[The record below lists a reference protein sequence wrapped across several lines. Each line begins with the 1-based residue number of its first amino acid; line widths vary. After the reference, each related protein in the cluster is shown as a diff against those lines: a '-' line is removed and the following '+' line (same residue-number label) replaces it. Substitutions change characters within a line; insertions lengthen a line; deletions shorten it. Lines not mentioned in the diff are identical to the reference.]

1 MPVNQKKISR
11 ILHSVGLLNN
21 LTDREVAEIYESQ
34 FEFIYNTIRAQQI
47 ENASDEELQ
56 DMKLSFILK
65 YIGKIYT
72 DVNIINKMHNRKSY
86 LNKLKEDGRKSTSSN
101 DGEGE

>member
-1 MPVNQKKISR
+1 MPVNQKKINR

-34 FEFIYNTIRAQQI
+34 FEFIYNTIRSQEI
-47 ENASDEELQ
+47 ENATEEELE
-56 DMKLSFILK
+56 DMKMSFMLK

-72 DVNIINKMHNRKSY
+72 DADIIKKMHNRKSY
-86 LNKLKEDGRKSTSSN
+86 LNKLKEDGRQTTS
-101 DGEGE
+101 E